1 MSAEEERRPPA
12 GNRGVSLVERHLP
25 GGVPVLIG
33 AADSGV
39 AAHDR
44 EIVMSMLITR
54 AGATRLLDLRSSA
67 VALAT
72 VAVLGTP
79 W

>member
-1 MSAEEERRPPA
+1 
-12 GNRGVSLVERHLP
+12 
-25 GGVPVLIG
+25 
-33 AADSGV
+33 
-39 AAHDR
+39 
-44 EIVMSMLITR
+44 MSMLIAR

-72 VAVLGTP
+72 VAVRGTP

>member
-1 MSAEEERRPPA
+1 
-12 GNRGVSLVERHLP
+12 
-25 GGVPVLIG
+25 
-33 AADSGV
+33 
-39 AAHDR
+39 
-44 EIVMSMLITR
+44 MLIAP
-54 AGATRLLDLRSSA
+54 AGATRLLDLRVIA

>member
-1 MSAEEERRPPA
+1 
-12 GNRGVSLVERHLP
+12 
-25 GGVPVLIG
+25 
-33 AADSGV
+33 
-39 AAHDR
+39 
-44 EIVMSMLITR
+44 MSMLIAR
-54 AGATRLLDLRSSA
+54 AGATPLLGLRAIA

>member
-12 GNRGVSLVERHLP
+12 GDRGVSVVERYLP

-33 AADSGV
+33 AADSGI
-39 AAHDR
+39 AARDQ
-44 EIVMSMLITR
+44 EIVMSMLIAR

-72 VAVLGTP
+72 VAVFGTP